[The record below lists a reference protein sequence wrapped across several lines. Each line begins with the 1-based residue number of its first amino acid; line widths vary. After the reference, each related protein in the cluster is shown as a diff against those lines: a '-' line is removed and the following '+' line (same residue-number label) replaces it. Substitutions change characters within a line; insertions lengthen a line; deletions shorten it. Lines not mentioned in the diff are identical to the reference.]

1 MLSIRSDIWRQSLND
16 IHKFQLQLN
25 DVILGIILNIAV
37 VLLSL
42 WSTCSKNDVSENI
55 RLLYPH
61 NEALMD
67 KYMFKVN
74 NNAFAVIFSNFVP
87 TGVFFVYSCIIPAQF
102 FSILVIA
109 GFEKY
114 VFVVYHT
121 CTVIYTWR
129 HWNTSTLSSLFTL
142 RFYSSEVIV
151 MQRRLI

>member
-25 DVILGIILNIAV
+25 DVILGMILNIAV

-42 WSTCSKNDVSENI
+42 WSTCLKNDVSENI

-61 NEALMD
+61 NEALID
-67 KYMFKVN
+67 KFMFKVN
-74 NNAFAVIFSNFVP
+74 NNAFTLIFSNFLP

-102 FSILVIA
+102 FFSVLLIA

-129 HWNTSTLSSLFTL
+129 H
-142 RFYSSEVIV
+142 
-151 MQRRLI
+151 

>member
-25 DVILGIILNIAV
+25 EVILGMILNIAV

-42 WSTCSKNDVSENI
+42 WSTCLKNDVSENI

-61 NEALMD
+61 NEALID
-67 KYMFKVN
+67 KFMFKVN
-74 NNAFAVIFSNFVP
+74 NNAFTLIFSNFLP

-102 FSILVIA
+102 FFS
-109 GFEKY
+109 
-114 VFVVYHT
+114 FVNRGLWKICFVYHT

-129 HWNTSTLSSLFTL
+129 LWNTSTLSSLFTL